1 MHDVRTEVHTEPHAD
16 DDDVHGG
23 DLDGDPPPVHEA
35 RHVYTGE
42 EDTQH
47 HKQGASPAACKTQS
61 CTQTLNDLIL
71 YLM

>member
-1 MHDVRTEVHTEPHAD
+1 MHDVCTEVHTESDAD

-42 EDTQH
+42 EHTQH
-47 HKQGASPAACKTQS
+47 HKQGAAPAACTTQFS
-61 CTQTLNDLIL
+61 DHRLLHLHCT
-71 YLM
+71 